1 LNLILAMSL
10 IGGCFTHPDLVT
22 RSRTSIGAPQRG
34 QV

>member
-1 LNLILAMSL
+1 LNLIRAMSL
-10 IGGCFTHPDLVT
+10 IGGCFTQPDRDV